1 MKFKNVA
8 AYDTLQQYL
17 KNYTLILLASNL
29 IKQFSDTFQAPV
41 TYSNRYIYHHHTTVV
56 LL

>member
-29 IKQFSDTFQAPV
+29 IKHFSDTFQAPV